1 MSESSIRINK
11 FLARAGVSS
20 RRGADE
26 LIKGGKVKINGKVT
40 KELGLSVDPSK
51 DKISVNGKL
60 VEQFED
66 RVTIVLNKPV
76 DVMTTMSD
84 PQGRDTVAELVKEEP
99 FRLVPVGRLDFPT
112 EGVLLMTT
120 DGELANRLLHPRY
133 KVPKSYY
140 VKLGGRPTEEALDR
154 MRKGIALEDGRTKPA
169 LVEVLESQPRRT
181 WIEIILTEGKK
192 RQVRRMCEAIGHR
205 PLRVVRTSFSTIEC
219 DGLRPGQYRYLGQAE
234 LAGIY
239 KIIGMSR
246 SIPPAAEHALQM
258 GNRKLGLARRRKGVL
273 PGEVRAPSR
282 DSVKRVTGKTKFKP
296 KQRRGDERIEP
307 SKGTGPIQGKWS
319 KKTAKKK
326 GPVVV
331 RKPQAAAP
339 RQGVKPS
346 DYRKKSAK
354 PSSES

>member
-1 MSESSIRINK
+1 MTSSSIRINK

-26 LIKGGKVKINGKVT
+26 LIKGGKVKINGKLV
-40 KELGLSVDPSK
+40 KELGVSVDPSK
-51 DKISVNGKL
+51 DKVSVNGQL
-60 VEQFED
+60 LGEFED
-66 RVTIVLNKPV
+66 RVTVLLNKPV
-76 DVMTTMSD
+76 DVMTTMAD
-84 PQGRDTVAELVKEEP
+84 PQGRETVAQLLKDEP

-140 VKLGGRPTEEALDR
+140 IKLGGRPTEEALDR

-205 PLRVVRTSFSTIEC
+205 PLRVVRTSFSTIEN
-219 DGLRPGQYRYLGQAE
+219 DGLRPGQYRYLSQAE
-234 LAGIY
+234 LAGLY
-239 KIIGMSR
+239 KLVGLSR
-246 SIPPAAEHALQM
+246 SIPPAAEHAMQM

-273 PGEVRAPSR
+273 PGEVRTPSR
-282 DSVKRVTGKTKFKP
+282 ESVKRVTGRAKIKP
-296 KQRRGDERIEP
+296 KAKRGDERIEP
-307 SKGTGPIQGKWS
+307 AKGKGPIQGKWS
-319 KKTAKKK
+319 KNSTKKK
-326 GPVVV
+326 GPLVV
-331 RKPQAAAP
+331 RKPKIAGP
-339 RQGVKPS
+339 SQGVKPS
-346 DYRKKSAK
+346 DYRKKAQK
-354 PSSES
+354 PSD